1 MYGGLD
7 PADEIRAELVQSFVG
22 LQLVKH
28 LRVLLLRA
36 VESAFDLLEVELALE
51 GERVHRADGLVQEL
65 DIGRVIGRVVVVF
78 H

>member
-1 MYGGLD
+1 MD

-51 GERVHRADGLVQEL
+51 GERVDGLAQEL
-65 DIGRVIGRVVVVF
+65 DIGRVI
-78 H
+78 

>member
-1 MYGGLD
+1 MD
-7 PADEIRAELVQSFVG
+7 PVDEIRAELVQSFVG

-36 VESAFDLLEVELALE
+36 VESAFDLLEVKLALE

>member
-7 PADEIRAELVQSFVG
+7 PVDEIRAELVQSFVG

-51 GERVHRADGLVQEL
+51 GERMDGLAQEL
-65 DIGRVIGRVVVVF
+65 DIGRVIRVVVVF
-78 H
+78 SH